1 MCDLQSFRKTV
12 TRMRSLK
19 AKEASDIWSSTEV
32 RERKT
37 CLYSILLF
45 PKDPYRLF
53 SLWPEIH
60 IIIYPPWFG
69 HFPNNR
75 LFTMFVFNP
84 AIIITILL
92 MGKSDPR
99 TTMRYMIP
107 IDYEFGNMLYKLL
120 LLAIY
125 IYTKNGFEIAFSS
138 YLLTAS
144 SLEDD
149 TSTTLV
155 SIYPMFLFH

>member
-1 MCDLQSFRKTV
+1 
-12 TRMRSLK
+12 
-19 AKEASDIWSSTEV
+19 
-32 RERKT
+32 
-37 CLYSILLF
+37 
-45 PKDPYRLF
+45 
-53 SLWPEIH
+53 
-60 IIIYPPWFG
+60 
-69 HFPNNR
+69 
-75 LFTMFVFNP
+75 
-84 AIIITILL
+84 
-92 MGKSDPR
+92 
-99 TTMRYMIP
+99 MRYMIP

-125 IYTKNGFEIAFSS
+125 IYNKNGFEIALSS